1 MPRVTHQESALQAT
15 IREWWD
21 GTRATHVWL
30 TLAWYDIVLRY
41 RKSMLGPLWITLSMG
56 ILLMGMGPLY
66 SLIFGVPLSQFFPY
80 VTLGIVFWRFMSST
94 ITEGCS
100 TVTGAGKFLK
110 QSPYPLSLFTWQMIA
125 KHVIHT
131 AHDALI
137 YVPVALIWGVT
148 PSWHTL
154 AFIPAFLLV
163 VLMLQGLV
171 VTIGILCARFSDFTQ
186 IVQSVMQMMMF
197 ITPVF
202 WLPEGDVARSR
213 MLTYNPLYYPLELLR
228 RPLLGEPVP
237 AQFWVWSGALC
248 VAACA
253 TALTLHAAKR
263 RQLVYWM

>member
-1 MPRVTHQESALQAT
+1 MLELRESV
-15 IREWWD
+15 REWWA
-21 GTRATHVWL
+21 GTRDVHVWL
-30 TLAWYDIVLRY
+30 TLAWYDIRLRY
-41 RKSMLGPLWITLSMG
+41 RKSILGPLWITMSMG

-66 SLIFGVPLSQFFPY
+66 SVIFGVPLREFFPY

-94 ITEGCS
+94 ITEGCN

-110 QSPYPLSLFTWQMIA
+110 QSPYPLSLFTWQMVA

-137 YVPVALIWGVT
+137 FIPVALIWGLA
-148 PSWHTL
+148 PSWHML
-154 AFIPAFLLV
+154 AFFPAMLLV
-163 VLMLQGLV
+163 ILMLQGLAIA
-171 VTIGILCARFSDFTQ
+171 IGILCARFSDFTQ

-202 WLPEGDVARSR
+202 WLPEGDVTRSR

-237 AQFWVWSGALC
+237 AQFWLWSGALC
-248 VAACA
+248 AAAC
-253 TALTLHAAKR
+253 TAAIALHAAKR

>member
-1 MPRVTHQESALQAT
+1 MCRVTHQETALHAT
-15 IREWWD
+15 IRDWWD

-56 ILLMGMGPLY
+56 ILLLGMGPLY

-80 VTLGIVFWRFMSST
+80 VTLGIVLWRFMSST
-94 ITEGCS
+94 ITEGCA
-100 TVTGAGKFLK
+100 TVTAAGKFLK

-137 YVPVALIWGVT
+137 FIPVALIWGVT

-154 AFIPAFLLV
+154 AFVPAFLLV
-163 VLMLQGLV
+163 VLMLQGMV

-202 WLPEGDVARSR
+202 WVPEGDVARSR
-213 MLTYNPLYYPLELLR
+213 MLTYNPLYYPLELMR

-237 AQFWVWSGALC
+237 VQFWIWSGALC

-253 TALTLHAAKR
+253 TALALHAAKR